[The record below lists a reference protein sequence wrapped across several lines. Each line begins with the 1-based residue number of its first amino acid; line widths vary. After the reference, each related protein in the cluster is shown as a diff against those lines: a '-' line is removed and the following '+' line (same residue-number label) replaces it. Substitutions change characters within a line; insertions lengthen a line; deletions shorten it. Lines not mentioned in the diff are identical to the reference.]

1 MLILTFVIERSSLL
15 LIYCLFALTH
25 KLSIWQPSGCGRVDK
40 TVVPGFESS
49 DRLYVEKAQI
59 MAKSPG
65 LECSNCENS
74 EFIGPGLI
82 VWDQFYQFK
91 LITLNC
97 LQSLVQKRMRYRNG
111 NRSCKLKL
119 STSLFQQKAD
129 DGDEERHRQ
138 QRRRRRS
145 RQNVVYGVEINRI
158 CSKRVLQKWMRER
171 MNEWKIIFKR
181 LRHVFF

>member
-1 MLILTFVIERSSLL
+1 
-15 LIYCLFALTH
+15 
-25 KLSIWQPSGCGRVDK
+25 
-40 TVVPGFESS
+40 
-49 DRLYVEKAQI
+49 

-129 DGDEERHRQ
+129 DGDEENDADEAYDEVSDAKNATDNNADDDDRDKMLFTA
-138 QRRRRRS
+138 
-145 RQNVVYGVEINRI
+145 
-158 CSKRVLQKWMRER
+158 SK
-171 MNEWKIIFKR
+171 
-181 LRHVFF
+181 

>member
-1 MLILTFVIERSSLL
+1 M
-15 LIYCLFALTH
+15 
-25 KLSIWQPSGCGRVDK
+25 
-40 TVVPGFESS
+40 PGFESS

-129 DGDEERHRQ
+129 DGDEENDADEAYDEVSDAKNATDNNADDDDRDKMLFTA
-138 QRRRRRS
+138 
-145 RQNVVYGVEINRI
+145 
-158 CSKRVLQKWMRER
+158 SK
-171 MNEWKIIFKR
+171 
-181 LRHVFF
+181 